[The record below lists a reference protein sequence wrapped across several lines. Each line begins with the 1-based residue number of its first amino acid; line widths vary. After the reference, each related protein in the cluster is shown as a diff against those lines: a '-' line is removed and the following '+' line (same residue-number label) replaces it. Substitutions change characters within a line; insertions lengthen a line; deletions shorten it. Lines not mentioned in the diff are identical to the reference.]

1 MPAELFPAF
10 IKLDDRPCLVV
21 GAGSIATS
29 KIASL
34 LRAGARLTVVAPQAK
49 AEVATL
55 AAAGNFVWHQREFQ
69 SADLKGVFLAI
80 AATASNAVNRAVF
93 RAAQKRGILCN
104 AVDDPPHCDFY
115 FPAIVRRGDLQIAI
129 STAGESPSVAQ
140 RFRRE
145 IEASLDLSRQLA
157 PVRRQSS
164 SPRTCEP
171 SALGRAEKTLAT
183 SRLQPDLRLKG
194 LQNRIALDRIRR
206 PPRPSPGKSAGAR
219 GRRPTIH
226 PGATMNNATRGKVHL
241 VGAGPGDP
249 ELLTVKAHALIRS
262 AEIILHDD
270 LVSAAILALAGPHAM
285 LVNVGKRCGAKNI
298 TQSEINRLMI
308 ASARRG
314 LQIVRLKSGDPGIFG
329 RLAEERDALEA
340 AGIPYEIVPGITA
353 ALAAAAELSVSLTD
367 RRTSSRIVVISSHRA
382 HENEN
387 EPATDWRGLA
397 TNNTTLVVYMP
408 GQNFAALQKELLD
421 AGLDAA
427 TPAAIVSRASTPD
440 QREFRTTLG
449 QLQHAPPMDAPSIL
463 LIGRPLEHAAQSIAA
478 SVPLTWESLLDASE
492 VGIAANNSNANL
504 DRRLSS

>member
-1 MPAELFPAF
+1 
-10 IKLDDRPCLVV
+10 
-21 GAGSIATS
+21 
-29 KIASL
+29 
-34 LRAGARLTVVAPQAK
+34 
-49 AEVATL
+49 
-55 AAAGNFVWHQREFQ
+55 
-69 SADLKGVFLAI
+69 
-80 AATASNAVNRAVF
+80 
-93 RAAQKRGILCN
+93 
-104 AVDDPPHCDFY
+104 
-115 FPAIVRRGDLQIAI
+115 
-129 STAGESPSVAQ
+129 
-140 RFRRE
+140 
-145 IEASLDLSRQLA
+145 
-157 PVRRQSS
+157 
-164 SPRTCEP
+164 
-171 SALGRAEKTLAT
+171 
-183 SRLQPDLRLKG
+183 
-194 LQNRIALDRIRR
+194 
-206 PPRPSPGKSAGAR
+206 
-219 GRRPTIH
+219 
-226 PGATMNNATRGKVHL
+226 MNNATRGKVHL

-463 LIGRPLEHAAQSIAA
+463 LIGRPLEHAAQPIAA

>member
-1 MPAELFPAF
+1 
-10 IKLDDRPCLVV
+10 
-21 GAGSIATS
+21 
-29 KIASL
+29 
-34 LRAGARLTVVAPQAK
+34 
-49 AEVATL
+49 
-55 AAAGNFVWHQREFQ
+55 
-69 SADLKGVFLAI
+69 
-80 AATASNAVNRAVF
+80 
-93 RAAQKRGILCN
+93 
-104 AVDDPPHCDFY
+104 
-115 FPAIVRRGDLQIAI
+115 
-129 STAGESPSVAQ
+129 
-140 RFRRE
+140 
-145 IEASLDLSRQLA
+145 
-157 PVRRQSS
+157 
-164 SPRTCEP
+164 
-171 SALGRAEKTLAT
+171 
-183 SRLQPDLRLKG
+183 
-194 LQNRIALDRIRR
+194 
-206 PPRPSPGKSAGAR
+206 
-219 GRRPTIH
+219 
-226 PGATMNNATRGKVHL
+226 MNNATRGKVHL

-249 ELLTVKAHALIRS
+249 ELLTVKAHSLIRS

-340 AGIPYEIVPGITA
+340 AGVPYEIVPGITA

-427 TPAAIVSRASTPD
+427 TPAAIVSRASAPD

-449 QLQHAPPMDAPSIL
+449 QLPHAPPMDAPSIL
-463 LIGRPLEHAAQSIAA
+463 LVGRPLEHAAQPVAA